1 MTHLRCSQIAKIP
14 VKGDCPMEANPG
26 DTIMINQSDGHVI
39 RVIVGSDRVIVKA
52 ENLGTILDVQRD
64 SGITVTA
71 RAIEI

>member
-1 MTHLRCSQIAKIP
+1 
-14 VKGDCPMEANPG
+14 MEANPG